1 MEIEKNLKTEQRYN
15 HFWFI
20 AKVVL
25 QISGEMMV
33 CSIYVTENFGNL
45 YRKYETTF
53 CLYHR
58 KFNYSELVN
67 DRVKENNKLLA
78 D

>member
-1 MEIEKNLKTEQRYN
+1 
-15 HFWFI
+15 
-20 AKVVL
+20 
-25 QISGEMMV
+25 MV

-78 D
+78 DQSRENFYKFLWGNISKT